1 MRCLK
6 DETDL
11 KVIRKNDDGT
21 ILETDEHLDFG
32 SIPEYNG
39 PLPTKEPDENYRYQ
53 FSGWNQKTTGPLKRN
68 MTFRAVFTKQERA
81 GYIVTFSGTN
91 LPNQTIIEGQKVEK
105 PGDPTR
111 NDAIFLGWYA
121 DPEFNQIFD
130 FSSPIMQNTIIYA
143 KWQEDDNSY
152 TAIKARSFPITYHFG
167 DSLVFT

>member
-32 SIPEYNG
+32 IMPEYNG
-39 PLPTKEPDENYRYQ
+39 PIPTKVPDDNYRYQ
-53 FSGWNQKTTGPLKRN
+53 FSGWDQKITGPLKRN
-68 MTFRAVFTKQERA
+68 MTFRAVFTKQERS

-105 PGDPTR
+105 PEDPFKEGQ
-111 NDAIFLGWYA
+111 IFLGRYA
-121 DPEFNQIFD
+121 DYDYSQTFD
-130 FSSPIMQNTIIYA
+130 FSLPITQDTVIYA
-143 KWQEDDNSY
+143 KWKEDDTSY
-152 TAIKARSFPITYHFG
+152 IAIKARSFPITYHFG
-167 DSLVFT
+167 DSLVFS